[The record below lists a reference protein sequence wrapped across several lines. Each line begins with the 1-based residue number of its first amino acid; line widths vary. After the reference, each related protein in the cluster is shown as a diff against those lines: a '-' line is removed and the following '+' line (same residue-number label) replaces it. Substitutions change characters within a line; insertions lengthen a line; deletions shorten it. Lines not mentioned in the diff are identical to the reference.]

1 MLTTTKIIRTH
12 RLTPEE
18 LEEAIMLYMERDEE
32 VSKDLRNGEYSL
44 NYLTKPVA
52 FDQMSGRITSV
63 GICGVEL
70 IVQKEM

>member
-1 MLTTTKIIRTH
+1 
-12 RLTPEE
+12 
-18 LEEAIMLYMERDEE
+18 MLYMERDEE
-32 VSKDLRNGEYSL
+32 VSKDLRDGEYSL